1 MPGPEAVLTE
11 LSDSGELPGTY
22 PASLDQLEPSFRSFL
37 LLLRS
42 AFTTGLNQANAN
54 VTDGVAC
61 PTFHFDYVD
70 SPEPAF
76 AFQHEGCAFII
87 VSVEM
92 AKLLMQLAGTLSLT
106 QPILKLLAIDVTH
119 PDMVDLLRMVLFLV
133 ELNFLVC
140 HEFTHHV
147 HGHLP
152 APFGK
157 GIVIWKEFG
166 GAMPG
171 GTRLEEQA
179 QEADA
184 DSYLGG
190 HPKPASRGHLKTGQ
204 L

>member
-1 MPGPEAVLTE
+1 MPGTEAVLTE

-133 ELNFLVC
+133 ELNFLVWPT
-140 HEFTHHV
+140 FTIRQHC
-147 HGHLP
+147 
-152 APFGK
+152 K
-157 GIVIWKEFG
+157 MGISAR
-166 GAMPG
+166 GA
-171 GTRLEEQA
+171 
-179 QEADA
+179 
-184 DSYLGG
+184 
-190 HPKPASRGHLKTGQ
+190 GQ
-204 L
+204 M